1 MDPICVYAAIIVLF
15 LKRMGKIIQR
25 SNNCDFLKF
34 PISVRSGHYI
44 FTCLGPFSFNDLAI
58 LETDEFYFLFKFRIS
73 YVTAN
78 LYSDAAFLIEI
89 VSPFP
94 FSLLLV
100 YKTDMRT
107 IIVPQVGAVEYGD
120 QVTDLSKASVEV
132 ANVRRLFFFW

>member
-1 MDPICVYAAIIVLF
+1 M
-15 LKRMGKIIQR
+15 
-25 SNNCDFLKF
+25 
-34 PISVRSGHYI
+34 
-44 FTCLGPFSFNDLAI
+44 AI

-89 VSPFP
+89 VSPFS

-132 ANVRRLFFFW
+132 ATVRRLFFSGEIWGSGGD